1 MTPGRDP
8 MDERQLIERCI
19 AGDNAAWRCFLDRYG
34 NLVYGAIVTLLAR
47 FSMSEPAVAEDIFAG
62 VIEKLLADDRAAMRH
77 FKGTSKFTTYLV
89 AIARNKT
96 HDHIRSVRRRPTV
109 SMASPIGASLDGEED
124 ELEKVLAS
132 DLDLAREIEARLT
145 VEEVLEDIAAQDQL
159 ILKMYYI
166 EGMQDGEIAEIMKMS
181 VDAISA
187 RKSRALKKLRA
198 LVEDGRL

>member
-1 MTPGRDP
+1 

-19 AGDNAAWRCFLDRYG
+19 AGDNEGWRCFLDRYG
-34 NLVYGAIVTLLAR
+34 NLVYGAIVTLLSR
-47 FSMSEPAVAEDIFAG
+47 FSISEPSVAEDIFES
-62 VIEKLLADDRAAMRH
+62 VIEKLLADDRAALRQ
-77 FKGTSKFTTYLV
+77 FRGNSKFTTYLV

-96 HDHIRSVRRRPTV
+96 HDHIRALRRRPTV
-109 SMASPIGASLDGEED
+109 SISSPIGGSKDGEDD

-132 DLDLAREIEARLT
+132 DLDLGRQIEARLT
-145 VEEVLEDIAAQDQL
+145 LEEVLEDLTATDQL

-166 EGMQDGEIAEIMKMS
+166 EGLQDGEIAEVMNMS

-198 LVEDGRL
+198 LVEDRRL

>member
-1 MTPGRDP
+1 LTSGLNT

-19 AGDNAAWRCFLDRYG
+19 AGDNAGWRCFLDRYG

-47 FSMSEPAVAEDIFAG
+47 FSISEPSVAEDIFES
-62 VIEKLLADDRAAMRH
+62 VIEKLLADDRAALRQ
-77 FKGTSKFTTYLV
+77 FRGNSKFTTYLV

-96 HDHIRSVRRRPTV
+96 HDHIRALRRRPTV
-109 SMASPIGASLDGEED
+109 SISSPIGGSKDGEED

-132 DLDLAREIEARLT
+132 DLDLGRQIEARLT
-145 VEEVLEDIAAQDQL
+145 LEEVLEDLTAPDQL

-166 EGMQDGEIAEIMKMS
+166 EGLQDGEIAEVMNMS

-198 LVEDGRL
+198 LVEDGRR